1 MVTDNSDFLNIFTI
15 FFSVFLLRKKI
26 DPNGE
31 CLTPKV
37 VYRADVANETNNHH
51 TFYFGLTETTFKKCF
66 NNRNEMSTI
75 LNISIT
81 QN

>member
-1 MVTDNSDFLNIFTI
+1 MVN
-15 FFSVFLLRKKI
+15 V
-26 DPNGE
+26 
-31 CLTPKV
+31 LTPKV

-75 LNISIT
+75 SNISIT